1 MVAYSF
7 QRQFAPAIRANT
19 KLHTIR
25 GNRRRHAR
33 PGEMMQLFTGM
44 RTAHCKKICDDR
56 RCTSVEELRIYFD
69 KLGNIEEVCIAAQPV
84 EDVHAFAVAD
94 GFESLAAMSG
104 FWVMQHGL
112 LREFAGVLISW
123 EPALRGGDP
132 NG

>member
-7 QRQFAPAIRANT
+7 QRCFASAIRANA

-44 RTAHCKKICDDR
+44 RTAHCEKICDDR
-56 RCTSVEELRIYFD
+56 RCTSIEELRIYFD
-69 KLGNIEEVCIAAQPV
+69 TLGNIEEVCIAAQPV

-123 EPALRGGDP
+123 EPGLNGGDL
-132 NG
+132 

>member
-7 QRQFAPAIRANT
+7 QRQFAPAIRANA

-25 GNRRRHAR
+25 SNRKRHAR

-56 RCTSVEELRIYFD
+56 RCTSVDELRIYFD
-69 KLGNIEEVCIAAQPV
+69 ARGNIEEVRIAARPV

-123 EPALRGGDP
+123 EPALCGDAP

>member
-7 QRQFAPAIRANT
+7 QRRFAPAIRANT

-44 RTAHCKKICDDR
+44 RTAHCEKICADR
-56 RCTSVEELRIYFD
+56 LCSAVDELRIDFD
-69 KLGNIEEVCIAAQPV
+69 SLGVIVGVYIAGQAV
-84 EDVHAFAVAD
+84 DDIHAFALAD
-94 GFESLAAMSG
+94 GFESLSDMSG

-123 EPALRGGDP
+123 EPALCGGDL
-132 NG
+132 